1 MQKYPL
7 RQKANAIYDNDS
19 TSEGNPFLAA
29 LPALLSKEEFFKIIR
44 SSPQLPVNLAE
55 MTSEERRQA
64 LPLLSAIFIPLSYM
78 YITANSPP
86 SYVTYA
92 MSFSSASLHMS
103 IRSPSYISPRHTW
116 KS

>member
-29 LPALLSKEEFFKIIR
+29 LPALLSKEEFFEIIR

-78 YITANSPP
+78 YIIYDQLYRAIRG
-86 SYVTYA
+86 TY
-92 MSFSSASLHMS
+92 M
-103 IRSPSYISPRHTW
+103 R
-116 KS
+116 